1 MSSSVFVGNTLANN
15 EQWQDTSISY
25 AVNMFQSARALR
37 TWPAWTR
44 PFIHWFIPECT
55 MCRSEVKKAD
65 RLIKAELQRRSK
77 SKERYEDTITWMH
90 EAAKGQPY
98 TASAIQLGLSM
109 AAIIT
114 TSELLKQ
121 CLVQIC
127 TQPALVASLREDVE
141 QAVAQHGWTGAAL
154 AQMQYLDSVVKETQ
168 RLYPLSEGTSCLRI
182 FTHTGRKHSFNLLS
196 EP

>member
-1 MSSSVFVGNTLANN
+1 
-15 EQWQDTSISY
+15 
-25 AVNMFQSARALR
+25 
-37 TWPAWTR
+37 
-44 PFIHWFIPECT
+44 